1 MESIYY
7 TQGSKYRYLDFMDI
21 SEKIDGYFDKKIDGY
36 FDKNINKT
44 KNYSK
49 FIRMGEIISKIIK

>member
-1 MESIYY
+1 
-7 TQGSKYRYLDFMDI
+7 MDI
-21 SEKIDGYFDKKIDGY
+21 LTKRSMNILTKKSIDILT
-36 FDKNINKT
+36 KNINKT